1 MCIEPSSVL
10 TFIQRFYQKR
20 LTTVHTHIHKPTA
33 ESTTQADS
41 RWSGAVR
48 MRRLA
53 QGHLHTQLGGAGDQ
67 TGKLQVT
74 TQPALPP
81 ELCRPSFALFC
92 SVQRNN
98 HPMNPTPSHNPS
110 SKLIKARYPESTQRS
125 TETKST

>member
-67 TGKLQVT
+67 TSNLPVSSH
-74 TQPALPP
+74 PALPP
-81 ELCRPSFALFC
+81 ELSLC
-92 SVQRNN
+92 SAPCLRVGDQLRGG
-98 HPMNPTPSHNPS
+98 TEEGW
-110 SKLIKARYPESTQRS
+110 ARRHTGRG
-125 TETKST
+125 